1 MAQTG
6 NAPVIATDY
15 LVVDPFKAPTR
26 SNENELLSQGFS
38 DPAFLYA
45 FKQNSGLLP
54 PDFCGDNA
62 NIDAIYAIAQAYKTP
77 PAAPTLTTIAPAT
90 APAGSGPFLMTCT
103 GTGFAPGAI
112 VLFGVAPETRVTVV
126 SPTSLTVTVYPGYIP
141 SAGTVNVAVKNGGGT
156 AASAT
161 KPFTVT

>member
-1 MAQTG
+1 MQTG
-6 NAPVIATDY
+6 PAPVIATDY

-26 SNENELLSQGFS
+26 SNQNELLSAGFQ

-45 FKQNSGLLP
+45 WKQNVGLLP
-54 PDFCGDNA
+54 PAWEGDNDT
-62 NIDAIYAIAQAYKTP
+62 IDAIYAIAQKFAAP
-77 PAAPTLTTIAPAT
+77 PAAPTLASISPNT
-90 APAGSGPFLMTCT
+90 AVHGAAPFLITCT

-126 SPTSLTVTVYPGYIP
+126 SPTSLTVTCYPGYIP
-141 SAGTVNVAVKNGGGT
+141 AAGTVNVSVKNGGGA

-161 KPFTVT
+161 VPLTVT